1 MKHRFLA
8 GLGTVSLLTCVCSSA
23 FAQDE
28 DLVDRT
34 PQDCISTDRI
44 NYTRIID
51 ESTVLFYMVTG
62 TVYRNILPQNCVGL
76 DRRDGFVYS
85 VRNGRLCDVDPI
97 TTRGLGP
104 GRPCTLGEF
113 LPISREE
120 ARMLQ
125 RDPDA
130 LDAIDRSVEVE
141 QVELPPEGEAQG
153 SETAQD

>member
-1 MKHRFLA
+1 MRPRHIAALGMSGLA
-8 GLGTVSLLTCVCSSA
+8 LFIIGPA
-23 FAQDE
+23 IAQD
-28 DLVDRT
+28 DLVDRS
-34 PQDCISTDRI
+34 PVNCISTDRI

-51 ESTVLFYMVTG
+51 EETVLFYMVTG
-62 TVYRNILPQNCVGL
+62 RVYRNILPRACPGL
-76 DRRDGFVYS
+76 DPRDGFVYS
-85 VRNGRLCDVDPI
+85 VRGGRLCDVDAI

-130 LDAIDRSVEVE
+130 LDAIDRSIEVE
-141 QVELPPEGEAQG
+141 QVELPPED
-153 SETAQD
+153 ETDAARPDDAP